1 MADPEQVLA
10 GHVLL
15 AEDDPVS
22 QAVASAMLVNLGF
35 EVDVVADGAEAVTA
49 ATRNHYDA
57 ILLDCQLPI
66 LDGYE
71 ATTEIRRVQEGSR
84 RTPIIAVTATPLR
97 SGQERSLDAGMDDYL
112 TKPYTLQGLAAVL
125 ARWAPDRSLRSGAI
139 DPPKALPTVR
149 TPVTDHGDT
158 SRPVLDPAI
167 VDRLQRLGD
176 AAGED
181 LRAQLSDLF
190 LADARLRVAALR
202 EALDRDDAAA
212 AARSAHMLSGASA
225 NLGASELAR
234 LCAAFE
240 RDSAAG
246 DLILGRVQLEAVEAE
261 LLRVRAALRSPARAP

>member
-22 QAVASAMLVNLGF
+22 QAVAAAMLANLGF
-35 EVDVVADGAEAVTA
+35 EVDAVGDGAEAVKA
-49 ATRNHYDA
+49 ATQNHYDA
-57 ILLDCQLPI
+57 ILLDCQLPVV
-66 LDGYE
+66 DGYE
-71 ATTEIRRVQEGSR
+71 ATMEIRRLQEGSR
-84 RTPIIAVTATPLR
+84 RTPIIAVTATSLR

-112 TKPYTLQGLAAVL
+112 TKPYTLNGLAAVL

-139 DPPKALPTVR
+139 DLPKGPATVR
-149 TPVTDHGDT
+149 TPVPDEAN
-158 SRPVLDPAI
+158 SIRPVLDPAI

-181 LRAQLSDLF
+181 LRTQLADLF

-202 EALDRDDAAA
+202 EALDHEDAAA
-212 AARSAHMLSGASA
+212 ASRSAHMLSGASA

-261 LLRVRAALRSPARAP
+261 LHRVRIALQAPARAP